1 MLLFCPLALQEVT
14 LVQRRLIIHLGNL
27 ALCQSGIII
36 MIYCVRL
43 EHGVRWQVIVYI
55 VQVQTGDRK
64 PTRTCLPLTIDD
76 IEPW

>member
-1 MLLFCPLALQEVT
+1 MLLFSPLTLQEVT
-14 LVQRRLIIHLGNL
+14 LMQRWLVICLDSL
-27 ALCQSGIII
+27 AIRQSGIVI

-55 VQVQTGDRK
+55 VQVQTGDRE
-64 PTRTCLPLTIDD
+64 PTRTCLPLTIYD

>member
-1 MLLFCPLALQEVT
+1 MLLFRPLALQEVT
-14 LVQRRLIIHLGNL
+14 LVQRRLIIRLGNL

-43 EHGVRWQVIVYI
+43 EHGIRWQVIVYI
-55 VQVQTGDRK
+55 LQIQAGDRE
-64 PTRTCLPLTIDD
+64 PSRACLPLTIDD